1 MSLIKKS
8 TDRFRGDSLT
18 RDQGNT
24 DLRYVD
30 IKDESEREWLGKM
43 IQSDIW
49 NGEEELVTSGMHDQW
64 DLNNLYYESMQ
75 LPLGMS
81 NDYAA
86 EFVRSNAYTNSG
98 RFDTRR
104 FRLKPN
110 DQNTIYVIDNKIG
123 DVIDGKDSEFADAHR
138 DFIVKNDDIQRNNA
152 LEKATQRYFTK
163 VQNRNQVWQQFHYP
177 AIQMKHRLGLAWTNV
192 DYDEQ
197 LKDGD
202 LNWRLMHPR
211 DVILD
216 TLPEL
221 KYFLDARFI
230 IPKMRV
236 PLFEAKQY
244 LAQFGVDPDDV
255 KADEDYF
262 HTNEPL
268 RARYKTQ
275 HADKDR
281 TQFVTLYFPEYRKV
295 YIDNNPAGGDWQGAT
310 GLEGAELQDAMDEA
324 KKGKKQVYYFNGI
337 YNKQLGVVHW
347 SISRFFDPY
356 NLMDW
361 QFRFFPWYEKMS
373 GVRLYPISLVEKL
386 LNIQDII
393 NISETII
400 LDNARN
406 SNRLRG
412 ILRGKMKEKHGQQF
426 EDFIKYGGF
435 IDDIGG
441 DESQPINQEI
451 DFVKFPGLAEE
462 HYKFF
467 ELMENSMNRQGPKGQ
482 QIQGKVIEPRDAYL
496 SGVARQEL
504 RRDISTSMQPDQ
516 LNVNWSATQEM
527 RRVYRILAETKK
539 GPDWTEIKDELNETT
554 NISPINV
561 TATAAEFEEFIME
574 QYPDKAL
581 PDAIEEFEKENY
593 VEYSWKRRD
602 LLTGRQFNDEEIRTK
617 TSTCRIN
624 HLYRN
629 DGTARSFDIRI
640 EFDFGFKQNEE
651 QDKQMLA
658 GIVEKNPN
666 NLPLLKRLL
675 KRMGGGMSNEADGI
689 IKDIKEG
696 NMAIQVGSEAVQR
709 GPAFLQLLQKLAQD
723 YDAQQQMV
731 NEASKKGIQP
741 GGAGGGVPSTVTAD
755 QLQAA

>member
-1 MSLIKKS
+1 MRLLK
-8 TDRFRGDSLT
+8 DRFRGDSLT

-138 DFIVKNDDIQRNNA
+138 DMIVKNDDIQKNNA
-152 LEKATQRYFTK
+152 LEKSTQRYFTK
-163 VQNRNQVWQQFHYP
+163 IQNRNQVWPQYHYP

-197 LKDGD
+197 LRDGD

-310 GLEGAELQDAMDEA
+310 GLEGAELQAAMDEA

-337 YNKQLGVVHW
+337 YNKQLGVIHW
-347 SISRFFDPY
+347 SMSKYFDPY

-426 EDFIKYGGF
+426 ADFIKYGGF
-435 IDDIGG
+435 IDDLGG
-441 DESQPINQEI
+441 DESQPLKQEI
-451 DFVKFPGLAEE
+451 DFVEFPGLSQE

-467 ELMENSMNRQGPKGQ
+467 EIMKESFKEQGPRKEVLGGQ
-482 QIQGKVIEPRDAYL
+482 LPGARSEYL
-496 SGVARQEL
+496 SGKTIDKLTERNMVR
-504 RRDISTSMQPDQ
+504 MQPDQ
-516 LNVNWSATQEM
+516 LNVNWTASQEM

-539 GPDWTEIKDELNETT
+539 GPDWAEITDELNGTS

-561 TATAAEFEEFIME
+561 TATLAEFEEFIME
-574 QYPDKAL
+574 QYPDKQL
-581 PDAIEEFEKENY
+581 EEAIEEFEKENY
-593 VEYSWKRRD
+593 VEYNWKRRD
-602 LLTGRQFNDEEIRTK
+602 LLTGRPYNDEEIRQA

-624 HLYRN
+624 HLYRE
-629 DGTARSFDIRI
+629 DGTARAFDIRI

-651 QDKQMLA
+651 RDTQVLA
-658 GIVEKNPN
+658 DIVDKNPN
-666 NLPLLKRLL
+666 NLPIMRRLLKRL
-675 KRMGGGMSNEADGI
+675 GGGTANDADGI

-696 NMAIQVGSEAVQR
+696 NMAIQVGTEAVQR

-723 YDAQQQMV
+723 YDAQQQML
-731 NEASKKGIQP
+731 NEASKKGTQP
-741 GGAGGGVPSTVTAD
+741 GGGQNSTVTAD